1 MADRRGRLTPAELAR
16 QLAVR
21 AFKRGFA
28 AGVELVTSGV
38 QRRCSVP
45 EDLVH
50 WRAGHERGRAA
61 AEAEVWAYEQKL
73 KTAAELGVEVPHA

>member
-1 MADRRGRLTPAELAR
+1 MAAKPTAEDIVRMQKLRAYRRGFL
-16 QLAVR
+16 
-21 AFKRGFA
+21 
-28 AGVELVTSGV
+28 AGVEIVTSGV

-50 WRAGHERGRAA
+50 WRAGFERGRAA

-73 KTAAELGVEVPHA
+73 KAERELLGEEKPHA